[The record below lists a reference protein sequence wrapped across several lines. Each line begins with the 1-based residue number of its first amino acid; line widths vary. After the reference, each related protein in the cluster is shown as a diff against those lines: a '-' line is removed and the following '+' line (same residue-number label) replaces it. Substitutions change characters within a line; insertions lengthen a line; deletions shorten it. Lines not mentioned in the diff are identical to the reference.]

1 MHFFHLSDLHIG
13 LKLIERDLREDQE
26 YIFEQIIRLAK
37 EQQPDAMVIAGDI
50 YDKAVPSA
58 EAVEIFDSFM
68 KNLSEEMPQMPVMII
83 SGNHDSAARLNC
95 FRSILSRQNVYMIGT
110 PPTTEEEHIEKVTL
124 QDAYG
129 DLHFYLLPFVKP
141 SMVREIVGTRED
153 GTQHSYDEALHLLI
167 ERENIDTK
175 ERNVLVSH
183 QFYLPFDRQAEDV
196 ERMDSEIRTVG
207 NIDEISAD
215 VLEVFDY
222 AALGHIHKPQAMG
235 REMVRYAGS
244 ILKYSFSE
252 IRKDKQATILTI
264 SKNKQISLSHHLLK
278 PLRDMREMECSL
290 ESLLKRKCEIGN
302 EEDYMHVILTD
313 EEQILDA
320 IGKVRTVY
328 PNVMQISFKN
338 RRHMMQ
344 YETIQMKE
352 NQIADQNPM
361 ELFEQ
366 FYKMQNHI
374 DLDEKRAQMAISIFE
389 EVIR

>member
-1 MHFFHLSDLHIG
+1 MKILHLGDLHLGKRVNEISM
-13 LKLIERDLREDQE
+13 IEDQKF
-26 YIFEQIIRLAK
+26 ILDQIVTLVK
-37 EQQPDAMVIAGDI
+37 EEKIDVILLCGDI
-50 YDKAVPSA
+50 YDKAIPTI
-58 EAVEIFDSFM
+58 EAIHLLDEFLEE
-68 KNLSEEMPQMPVMII
+68 LSDLKVKVLMI
-83 SGNHDSAARLNC
+83 SGNHDSSERLSFGRNL
-95 FRSILSRQNVYMIGT
+95 FKRSNLYIASQFNQ
-110 PPTTEEEHIEKVTL
+110 EIEKITIKE
-124 QDAYG
+124 DGYNIN
-129 DLHFYLLPFVKP
+129 FYMLPFVKP
-141 SMVREIVGTRED
+141 AYINHALKIQTETYEECFKHLMEQVKINEDETNILLAHQFVTVGKNSPELSDSETSSLGGID
-153 GTQHSYDEALHLLI
+153 
-167 ERENIDTK
+167 NIDY
-175 ERNVLVSH
+175 RL
-183 QFYLPFDRQAEDV
+183 FDA
-196 ERMDSEIRTVG
+196 
-207 NIDEISAD
+207 
-215 VLEVFDY
+215 FDY
-222 AALGHIHKPQAMG
+222 VALGHIHKPQAMG

-252 IRKDKQATILTI
+252 IHKDKQATILTI

-328 PNVMQISFKN
+328 TNVMQISFKN

>member
-1 MHFFHLSDLHIG
+1 MKILHLGDLHLGKRVNEISM
-13 LKLIERDLREDQE
+13 IEDQKF
-26 YIFEQIIRLAK
+26 ILDQIVTLVK
-37 EQQPDAMVIAGDI
+37 EEKIDVILLCGDI
-50 YDKAVPSA
+50 YDKAIPTI
-58 EAVEIFDSFM
+58 EAIHLLDEFLEE
-68 KNLSEEMPQMPVMII
+68 LSDLKVKVLMI
-83 SGNHDSAARLNC
+83 SGNHDSSERLSFGRNL
-95 FRSILSRQNVYMIGT
+95 FKRSNLYIASQFNQ
-110 PPTTEEEHIEKVTL
+110 EIEKITIKE
-124 QDAYG
+124 DGYNIN
-129 DLHFYLLPFVKP
+129 FYMLPFVKP
-141 SMVREIVGTRED
+141 AYINHVLKIQTETYEECFKHLMEQVKINEDETNILLAHQFVTVGKNSPELSDSETSSLGGID
-153 GTQHSYDEALHLLI
+153 
-167 ERENIDTK
+167 NIDY
-175 ERNVLVSH
+175 RL
-183 QFYLPFDRQAEDV
+183 FDA
-196 ERMDSEIRTVG
+196 
-207 NIDEISAD
+207 
-215 VLEVFDY
+215 FDY
-222 AALGHIHKPQAMG
+222 VALGHIHKPQAMG

-252 IRKDKQATILTI
+252 IYKDKQATILTI

-328 PNVMQISFKN
+328 TNVMQISFKN